1 MKRLSLIMLSFF
13 LSVALL
19 AQEPGNNLHK
29 TLAQIQQRFSN
40 LQYNREK
47 DGYLLYNS
55 PGKDRDFTCFYFSSG
70 RVVGEY
76 TYIFDYSDSGYITDL
91 YNSLLN
97 SFAKCGGKHWRSKNP
112 KYDITYFRYS
122 YFTIK
127 VANYGDQ
134 LQLYYE
140 LNDLNIEIS
149 PLVVRH
155 LR

>member
-1 MKRLSLIMLSFF
+1 MKRLSLIILSLS
-13 LSVALL
+13 LSVVLF
-19 AQEPGNNLHK
+19 AQEPGNNLRK
-29 TLAQIQQRFSN
+29 TLAQIQQRFPN

-55 PGKDRDFTCFYFSSG
+55 PGEGQDFTCFYFSSG

-97 SFAKCGGKHWRSKNP
+97 SFAKCGGKHWRSKDS

-134 LQLYYE
+134 LQLEYE
-140 LNDLNIEIS
+140 LNGLNINIS
-149 PLVVRH
+149 PLVERH